1 MINVLVTG
9 ASGQLGRTIQEL
21 GVNYPE
27 IDFIFKNSK
36 ELDITNNTYVNNV
49 FEEVNFNYCINC
61 AAYTN
66 VEQAEKTPEIAFK
79 VNADGAKNIAN
90 ACKTNDVILIH
101 ISTDYVFDGEK
112 KDPYSVNDLPNP
124 INEYGK
130 SKLLGE
136 TNIQEILD
144 DYFIIRTSWLYSKVH
159 GKNFYKTIIAK
170 AQKGEL
176 IKVTDQQFGCPTNA
190 ENLTKYLLHIISINS
205 NNYGIHHYTDG
216 NAMTWFD
223 FAFQILQ
230 NNGFKPSLFLV
241 KDRNYRTFAKRPVF
255 SVLKTQK

>member
-49 FEEVNFNYCINC
+49 FEEGNFNYCINC

-90 ACKTNDVILIH
+90 ACKTYDVILIH

-112 KDPYSVNDLPNP
+112 KDPYTIFDKPNP

-136 TNIQEILD
+136 KYIQETLD
-144 DYFIIRTSWLYSKVH
+144 NFLIIRTSWLYSKIH
-159 GKNFYKTIIAK
+159 GSNFYKTILEK
-170 AQKGEL
+170 ANQRET
-176 IKVTDQQFGCPTNA
+176 INITDDQIGCPTNA
-190 ENLTKYLLHIISINS
+190 ENLTKYILDLILKKSE
-205 NNYGIHHYTDG
+205 NYGIHHYTDG
-216 NAMTWFD
+216 IAMTWFD
-223 FAFQILQ
+223 FAFQILK
-230 NNGFKPSLFLV
+230 NGGFKPELLLV
-241 KDRNYRTFAKRPVF
+241 KDRNYRTFALRPKN
-255 SVLKTQK
+255 SILN